1 MIYNSTYN
9 EIEKEIETNNLVG
22 KKFNLIKSIRLGG
35 IGSKRLIVEDLSVNF
50 KKMIQQ
56 KNDLIY
62 SNIEL
67 RNKGVIV
74 YVVEGQKRFTWVVPF
89 YKLVV
94 YKSPSF
100 SIHSDGN
107 FIRYSNQLNHKQ
119 NLNFFKKVLDHK
131 YNFNKHNNYCLLY
144 TSPSPRDLSTSRM
157 PSSA

>member
-9 EIEKEIETNNLVG
+9 DIEEEIETNDLVG

-35 IGSKRLIVEDLSVNF
+35 VGSKRLIVEDLSVNF
-50 KKMIQQ
+50 KKIIKQ

-67 RNKGVIV
+67 RNKGIIV
-74 YVVEGQKRFTWVVPF
+74 YIVEGQKRFTWVIPF

-100 SIHSDGN
+100 SIHSDG
-107 FIRYSNQLNHKQ
+107 
-119 NLNFFKKVLDHK
+119 
-131 YNFNKHNNYCLLY
+131 CLLY
-144 TSPSPRDLSTSRM
+144 TSPSPRDPKTSRM